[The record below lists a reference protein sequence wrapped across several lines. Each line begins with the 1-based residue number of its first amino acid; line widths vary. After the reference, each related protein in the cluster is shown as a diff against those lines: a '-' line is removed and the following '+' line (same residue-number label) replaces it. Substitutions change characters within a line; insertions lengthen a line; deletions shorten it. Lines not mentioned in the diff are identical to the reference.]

1 MRFLGL
7 LVGSLVVLAISLIP
21 TAAEAYPQWQFS
33 SGTTR
38 CSQCHYSPAGGGLLT
53 NYGRDAIGEDL
64 STWEGDGSFL
74 HGATELPDWLKLGF
88 DWRMAFLA
96 TDDGGPDQPKS
107 ALFPMQLDSH
117 LRLEFDA
124 FSFNAIGGFRAQART
139 TEGGPVPE
147 NNFQPGNENRLVSR
161 EHFVSWQPSTRG
173 AYVRAGRFFAPFGL
187 RMAEH
192 IVYVRRDLGFNNLQ
206 ESYNLSGGYLEN
218 EWEAHVTVFAP
229 DYVQNTGTQEMGAA
243 AYYERRLRGETAGIA
258 AQAKYAMGDAGA
270 RAIGGLVGK
279 LFIEP
284 AHLLILGEGNII
296 HQMPDG
302 TDAAQQFAGLFG
314 ASFLPV
320 RGIMLT
326 AFGERFASDLRNSN
340 AAVNA
345 GTGLLS
351 WFPYPHFEVQLV
363 GRMQAASTGDPIK
376 TVLAQFHYF
385 L

>member
-1 MRFLGL
+1 MRFPGL
-7 LVGSLVVLAISLIP
+7 LLGFLALLVVSLMP
-21 TAAEAYPQWQFS
+21 AAAQAYPQWQFS

-74 HGATELPDWLKLGF
+74 HGATELPDWLKLGL

-96 TDDGGPDQPKS
+96 NDDGGPDQPKS
-107 ALFPMQLDSH
+107 ALFPMQLDAQ

-124 FSFNAIGGFRAQART
+124 FSFNAIGGFRAQARKT
-139 TEGGPVPE
+139 SGQIPE

-192 IVYVRRDLGFNNLQ
+192 MVYVRRDLGFNNLQ

-243 AYYERRLRGETAGIA
+243 AYYERRLLDETAGVA
-258 AQAKYAMGDAGA
+258 AQVKYAKGNGGG
-270 RAIGGLVGK
+270 RAIAGLVGK
-279 LFIEP
+279 IFIEP
-284 AHLLILGEGNII
+284 AHLLILGEGNIV

-326 AFGERFASDLRNSN
+326 AFGERYASDLLNSN

-363 GRMQAASTGDPIK
+363 GRMQAAATGDPIK
-376 TVLAQFHYF
+376 TFLAQFHYF